1 MVTLKV
7 KITLKVTVTR
17 DDNSSTTLTF
27 TAIRHYGNEE
37 FRLFAATTNT
47 RTFKTLISQNEFNFG
62 VNSKMI
68 TIATFS

>member
-7 KITLKVTVTR
+7 KITVKVTVTH

-37 FRLFAATTNT
+37 FRLSAAMTNS
-47 RTFKTLISQNEFNFG
+47 RTFKTLISQNEFNFR
-62 VNSKMI
+62 VNTKMI
-68 TIATFS
+68 TIVTFS

>member
-7 KITLKVTVTR
+7 KITVKVTVTR

-47 RTFKTLISQNEFNFG
+47 RNPYYHFR
-62 VNSKMI
+62 VNTKMI
-68 TIATFS
+68 TLATFN